1 MFNRQLRI
9 PLLGLLPLLSFVF
22 VAAQGGTEDLKSTLP
37 YLFAV
42 YAIAWAGF
50 FAYAF
55 FLSRKRVELE
65 REVKELQQTLNARG
79 GDPVNPS

>member
-1 MFNRQLRI
+1 MFNRQFRI
-9 PLLGLLPLLSFVF
+9 FLLSLLPWLSFVF

-42 YAIAWAGF
+42 YTIAWAAF

-55 FLSRKRVELE
+55 FLSRKQVELE
-65 REVKELQQTLNARG
+65 REVETLRRTLDGRG
-79 GDPVNPS
+79 GDPGNSI